1 MKQYD
6 SREVARALLY
16 KLGRQQMKAAVL
28 AVPFI
33 TGCGAIYTPNP
44 MHEGHIAL
52 IADAKGMRAFSDMTT
67 GLVNET
73 KTPGDMKSSY
83 YQHRD
88 LREVE
93 ETKRATAPGFLSGLF
108 AKPSR
113 AGGEQ

>member
-1 MKQYD
+1 
-6 SREVARALLY
+6 
-16 KLGRQQMKAAVL
+16 
-28 AVPFI
+28 
-33 TGCGAIYTPNP
+33 
-44 MHEGHIAL
+44 L

-93 ETKRATAPGFLSGLF
+93 ETKRQTAPGFLSGLF